1 MCPYTMTDLERI
13 QFAKDLYDQA
23 QQAYA
28 WARDASNN
36 SLLLL
41 RLKRIADQRHSELT
55 SLKSYLIEK
64 P

>member
-1 MCPYTMTDLERI
+1 MTDLERL
-13 QFAKDLYDQA
+13 QVAKDLYHQA
-23 QQAYA
+23 QQAYT

-55 SLKSYLIEK
+55 SIKSYLIEK